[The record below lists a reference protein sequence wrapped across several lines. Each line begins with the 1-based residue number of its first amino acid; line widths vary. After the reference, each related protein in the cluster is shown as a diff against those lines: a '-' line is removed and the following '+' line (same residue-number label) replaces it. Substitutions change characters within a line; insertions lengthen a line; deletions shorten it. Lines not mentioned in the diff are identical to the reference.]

1 MKDDTLPPKILSWR
15 LQCALAG
22 LFFALALISRIPTFF
37 RAVMDWDE
45 SLYFLMAAQWR
56 AGHLPYTTIWDNKP
70 IGIYAIFALF
80 QAVFGEHIAAM
91 RAASVVFT
99 SLGAFAVL
107 KITHAMVQPSRSA
120 VFCGVFAGLMF
131 LLCSLS
137 NDGLAANTE
146 LFMACFT
153 ALAVLTAL
161 SPGLAATPWRHAG
174 LTGLALGAAFMVKYV
189 AVFEAPAVLFLLL
202 AQHRRP
208 DRVLVTAATILGA
221 AIPLGLTI
229 LLYWQ
234 AGLLPLWWDN
244 SIVSNIRRL
253 APAVPPGAFQYGTG
267 LLLKRW
273 APLLAAAAAM
283 LALALWQFVA
293 ACRSRAVTRRQIQ
306 VFFLAAWLFGGWIGV
321 ASAKSFYD
329 HYFLQILPV
338 LCVTLGWLLARLDP
352 AIVNWPKPVLAMLM
366 AAVIAWPAMAA
377 ETALQWA
384 IQPVLTWQNG
394 RPALQPDPMAR
405 IAADIAAA
413 VPAGAPGPSVY
424 IFNGQPIIYALA
436 RQTPPTRY
444 VLPSELTGNFLAPVV
459 GINSVAEVGR
469 ILAADPLFIVRAR
482 HPNNPADVNPAVYN
496 EVAAVLAA
504 KYQLWRSYKDV
515 NVDVYRLKPIV
526 TGPDPHAVTPGA

>member
-1 MKDDTLPPKILSWR
+1 
-15 LQCALAG
+15 
-22 LFFALALISRIPTFF
+22 
-37 RAVMDWDE
+37 
-45 SLYFLMAAQWR
+45 
-56 AGHLPYTTIWDNKP
+56 
-70 IGIYAIFALF
+70 
-80 QAVFGEHIAAM
+80 
-91 RAASVVFT
+91 
-99 SLGAFAVL
+99 
-107 KITHAMVQPSRSA
+107 
-120 VFCGVFAGLMF
+120 
-131 LLCSLS
+131 
-137 NDGLAANTE
+137 
-146 LFMACFT
+146 
-153 ALAVLTAL
+153 
-161 SPGLAATPWRHAG
+161 
-174 LTGLALGAAFMVKYV
+174 
-189 AVFEAPAVLFLLL
+189 
-202 AQHRRP
+202 
-208 DRVLVTAATILGA
+208 
-221 AIPLGLTI
+221 
-229 LLYWQ
+229 
-234 AGLLPLWWDN
+234 
-244 SIVSNIRRL
+244 
-253 APAVPPGAFQYGTG
+253 
-267 LLLKRW
+267 
-273 APLLAAAAAM
+273 
-283 LALALWQFVA
+283 
-293 ACRSRAVTRRQIQ
+293 